1 MKTEETVEP
10 GREITRR
17 TFCNRVV
24 LTSVGLGLAAHN
36 LSGKTVTA
44 QTPTLAYPPKR
55 IEGAEGVLPGSFLN
69 FGYPRAS
76 DPAVLVRAS
85 DGEYFAYSRK
95 CAHLGCSIEFDSQR
109 RCLMCPCHRGAYD
122 ARTGHVMYGPPPR
135 PLDQIVLQMRAGGE
149 LWAVGQTIGSADAN
163 A

>member
-10 GREITRR
+10 GREIPRR

-24 LTSVGLGLAAHN
+24 LTSVGLGLATHN
-36 LSGKTVTA
+36 LSGITVTA

-135 PLDQIVLQMRAGGE
+135 PLDQILLQMRAGGE

>member
-1 MKTEETVEP
+1 MKTKETIEP
-10 GREITRR
+10 CREITRR

-24 LTSVGLGLAAHN
+24 LTSVGLGLAAHH
-36 LSGKTVTA
+36 LSGKPATA

-69 FGYPRAS
+69 FSYPRAS

-109 RCLMCPCHRGAYD
+109 RCLVCPCHRGAYD
-122 ARTGHVMYGPPPR
+122 AKTGQVIFGPPPR
-135 PLDQIVLQMRAGGE
+135 PLDQIILQVRRGGE
-149 LWAVGQTIGSADAN
+149 LWAVGQTAGSVNHN

>member
-10 GREITRR
+10 GCEITRR

-24 LTSVGLGLAAHN
+24 LTSIGLGLAMHN

-44 QTPTLAYPPKR
+44 QTPTLSYPPKR

-69 FGYPRAS
+69 FGYPRNS

-109 RCLMCPCHRGAYD
+109 RCLVCPCHRGAYD
-122 ARTGHVMYGPPPR
+122 ARTGQVMFGPPPR
-135 PLDQIVLQMRAGGE
+135 PLDQIILQVRAGGE
-149 LWAVGQTIGSADAN
+149 LWAVGQKAGSVDHYA
-163 A
+163 